1 MSQTFKE
8 IVELVKDNEAYPRE
22 NYALEI
28 KVKDKGIGIDKSEAE
43 NLFVPFSKLKNKK
56 NR

>member
-1 MSQTFKE
+1 MSHTFKE

-28 KVKDKGIGIDKSEAE
+28 KVKDNGIGIDKSEAE